1 MLYGFLFL
9 VPFIGINTLAAG
21 KRHHLRDGAA
31 VAAYLHCLRRLRQ
44 MVRQRENRQAAIEY
58 FALAYHPQKEQ
69 EGQPHKRGDEDQ
81 QPNKDENNKILQPAA
96 AL

>member
-1 MLYGFLFL
+1 
-9 VPFIGINTLAAG
+9 
-21 KRHHLRDGAA
+21 
-31 VAAYLHCLRRLRQ
+31 